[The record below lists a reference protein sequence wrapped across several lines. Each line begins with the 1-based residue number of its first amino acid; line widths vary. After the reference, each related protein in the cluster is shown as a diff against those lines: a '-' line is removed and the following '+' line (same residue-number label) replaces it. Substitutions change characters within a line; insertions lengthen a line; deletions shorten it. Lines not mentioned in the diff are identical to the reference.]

1 MKDTLKFTFTGPS
14 YDGKPVFYVNKEKR
28 TVVCKIAGI
37 LRGYSGEYE
46 DDLVRDHPAT
56 SSVGWEMV
64 EMTFTGKAKCCPDDE
79 WNETVG
85 RQIAESRAKM
95 KAYAA
100 LVQIAGESA
109 EFYNQQ
115 AERASNAREKYL
127 AILATEAGRV
137 EKLAKED

>member
-1 MKDTLKFTFTGPS
+1 MKDTLKFTFTGPGE
-14 YDGKPVFYVNKEKR
+14 DGKPVFYINEEKR
-28 TVVCKIAGI
+28 TVVCKITGI
-37 LRGYSGEYE
+37 LRGFSGWNESN
-46 DDLVRDHPAT
+46 LVERHPAT
-56 SSVGWEMV
+56 VWAGIGEA
-64 EMTFTGKAKCCPDDE
+64 EMTFTGKAKCCPGDK

-100 LVQIAGESA
+100 LVQIAKESA

-115 AERASNAREKYL
+115 AERAFNAQEKYR

-137 EKLAKED
+137 AKLAKEA

>member
-1 MKDTLKFTFTGPS
+1 MKDTLKFTFIGPGE
-14 YDGKPVFYVNKEKR
+14 DGKPVFYINKEKR
-28 TVVCKIAGI
+28 TVVCKITGI
-37 LRGYSGEYE
+37 LKGFSGEVE
-46 DDLVRDHPAT
+46 SDLVWNHPAT
-56 SSVGWEMV
+56 DYSGYGEA

-100 LVQIAGESA
+100 LNQIASNSA
-109 EFYNQQ
+109 EFYRQQ
-115 AERASNAREKYL
+115 SELASNARDKYL

-137 EKLAKED
+137 VKLAKED